1 MNYLIFGTQDSEVK
15 RMANKVAKESLPEQ
29 DEMNFLRTDAGE
41 MLVQEIVDEANLVPL
56 GYDHKVIIVENC
68 YFLQK
73 PKPSG
78 ISIDKD
84 QDYKEFIKYLKSPNP
99 DCDIIM
105 TVSSGSLD
113 VKGEIYKIIEEAGR
127 IKEIKEPTVK
137 EWGMYVKSYIAKII
151 EKNPQFRMD
160 SDAVQELADRT
171 AGDIPLLR
179 NSVTKLFLYTE
190 HVRYEDVLLMVARP
204 LEDRSFQIFNFLL
217 SKENNKAIGV
227 YRDLLTAKVEPVI
240 LISMLGNSFR
250 LLNQIIYLSK
260 KGYNSEGIAKELN
273 INPNRASI
281 LKKYTYTISEKTIHR
296 ALDQLFNLDL
306 QIKSD
311 LVDRFFAF
319 ELFLINFKRD

>member
-56 GYDHKVIIVENC
+56 GYDRKVIIVENC

-73 PKPSG
+73 PKPRN
-78 ISIDKD
+78 SIDKD

-105 TVSSGSLD
+105 TVSSVSLD
-113 VKGEIYKIIEEAGR
+113 VKGEIYKIIEETGR

-137 EWGMYVKSYIAKII
+137 EWGMYVKSYVAKII
-151 EKNPQFRMD
+151 EKNPNFRMD

-171 AGDIPLLR
+171 VGDIPLLR

-204 LEDRSFQIFNFLL
+204 LEDRNFQIFNFLL
-217 SKENNKAIGV
+217 SKENDKAIGV
-227 YRDLLTAKVEPVI
+227 YRDLLAIKVEPVT
-240 LISMLGNSFR
+240 LIGMLGNNFR
-250 LLNQIIYLSK
+250 LLNEIIYLAKS
-260 KGYNSEGIAKELN
+260 GYNEEGIAKELN
-273 INPNRASI
+273 INQFRAKI

-306 QIKSD
+306 QIKSG